1 MKLREKIA
9 MIWVAPL
16 MLVIVALTFVLA
28 MIVYSVVFLLKIT
41 GTLGAMQYLIDQVR
55 LFGIERRLKKLQ
67 KEDEKLYN
75 FGRPMKEE

>member
-41 GTLGAMQYLIDQVR
+41 GTLGAMQYLIDQTR

>member
-1 MKLREKIA
+1 MKLRQKIA